1 MSNKQL
7 AALFLCSLVPWS
19 AGNGL
24 VPLLPLYASQLG
36 ADAAMAG
43 YYLAFSYL
51 AIALGALSAG
61 WVSDTFGHRKLPLI
75 IVGVIGIPVTWL
87 MGQMNSIW
95 MLTLLTALLWFCG
108 GIGLALIGIL
118 TGLSAGEHE
127 RGKVF
132 GILSLT
138 GGLGA
143 VIGGLGTGWLVE
155 GWGFAIMFTALAVF
169 MSLWPLGALL
179 IEEKQ
184 VIRREVQD
192 GLQHKSNLGK
202 NFYLLFFANILVSI
216 AGFFIV
222 LIRSFSMNDLG
233 FNSFEIAS
241 TGVVGGLIAMPLP
254 MLMGWLSDRV
264 GRKAFLYAG
273 CLIVFLAL
281 GMLAFS
287 KALWHFWIVIML
299 QGIAMGNAGTMGNA
313 VVTDLLPK
321 ESLARG
327 MALFGS
333 TAWIGGVIGF
343 AVAGYSL
350 QNLGFTI
357 TFLIGGIL
365 ALGAVALLFPIKLV
379 LHTSLVK
386 GEIL

>member
-1 MSNKQL
+1 MSKKQL
-7 AALFLCSLVPWS
+7 SALFLCSLVPWS

-51 AIALGALSAG
+51 AIAVGALSAG
-61 WVSDTFGHRKLPLI
+61 WISDTFQRRKLPLI
-75 IVGVIGIPVTWL
+75 IAGIVGTPMAWL
-87 MGQMNSIW
+87 MGRTDSIW
-95 MLTLLTALLWFCG
+95 MLTLLTAILWFCG

-118 TGLSAGEHE
+118 MGLSAGKHE
-127 RGKVF
+127 RGRVF

-143 VIGGLGTGWLVE
+143 VIGGLGTGWIVE
-155 GWGFAIMFTALAVF
+155 NWGFTVMFNVLAVF
-169 MSLWPLGALL
+169 LFFWPISALL
-179 IEEKQ
+179 VEDKE
-184 VIRREVQD
+184 VIRGETENTSQQKRS
-192 GLQHKSNLGK
+192 GLGK
-202 NFYLLFFANILVSI
+202 SFFMLFFANILVSI
-216 AGFFIV
+216 TGFFIV

-241 TGVVGGLIAMPLP
+241 TGVMGGLIAMPLP

-264 GRKAFLYAG
+264 GRKAFLYVG
-273 CLIVFLAL
+273 CLIAFSALA
-281 GMLAFS
+281 MLAFS
-287 KALWHFWIVIML
+287 KALWHFWIVLIL

-313 VVTDLLPK
+313 VVADLLPK

-333 TAWIGGVIGF
+333 TGWIGGVIGF
-343 AVAGYSL
+343 AVAGYVL
-350 QNLGFTI
+350 QNLGFTL
-357 TFLIGGIL
+357 TFVIGGIL
-365 ALGAVALLFPIKLV
+365 TLGAVILLIPIKTV
-379 LHTSLVK
+379 SNT
-386 GEIL
+386 